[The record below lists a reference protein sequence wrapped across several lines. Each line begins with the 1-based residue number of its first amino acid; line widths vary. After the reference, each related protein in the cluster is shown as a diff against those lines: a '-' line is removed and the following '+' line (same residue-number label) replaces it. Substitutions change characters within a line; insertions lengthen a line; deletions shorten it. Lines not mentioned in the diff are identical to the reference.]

1 MTSNFGKWL
10 ARLVSSFGIIY
21 KNSVSFW
28 KKGFFAD
35 LPKTLTY
42 YHIRTWTAFWSNSR
56 FLVWFVGGK
65 NCPFP
70 LCVISC
76 PYIWYI
82 FNLRSFGPRNNRGIA
97 VWPSLHLH
105 SPFFGKSAKTPFFQW
120 EPHFFD
126 KIPNQPTS
134 QADHLPKFD
143 VILTRNNRDIAV
155 WPPWGLKRKTVTR
168 FWQGSRVH
176 TYVNLRSKDGF

>member
-1 MTSNFGKWL
+1 MIHIAERVKQCISIARDSSGFRTITVFCLSEQEGQTAISWLFLVQMTSNFGKWS
-10 ARLVSSFGIIY
+10 AWLVSSFAILY
-21 KNSVSFW
+21 KNSVSYW
-28 KKGFFAD
+28 KKGVFAD
-35 LPKTLTY
+35 LTKTLTY

-105 SPFFGKSAKTPFFQW
+105 SPFFGKLAKTPFFQ
-120 EPHFFD
+120 
-126 KIPNQPTS
+126 
-134 QADHLPKFD
+134 
-143 VILTRNNRDIAV
+143 
-155 WPPWGLKRKTVTR
+155 
-168 FWQGSRVH
+168 
-176 TYVNLRSKDGF
+176 

>member
-1 MTSNFGKWL
+1 MVLDHLSGCTKCQGVPNVCGLIVWVPNVRVYQMSGCTKCHWCTKCHVIVKNIRPPTVSRLFLVQMTSNFGKWL
-10 ARLVSSFGIIY
+10 AWLVSSFGILY
-21 KNSVSFW
+21 KNSVSYW
-28 KKGFFAD
+28 KKGVFAD

-105 SPFFGKSAKTPFFQW
+105 SPFFGKSAKTPFFQ
-120 EPHFFD
+120 
-126 KIPNQPTS
+126 
-134 QADHLPKFD
+134 
-143 VILTRNNRDIAV
+143 
-155 WPPWGLKRKTVTR
+155 
-168 FWQGSRVH
+168 
-176 TYVNLRSKDGF
+176 

>member
-1 MTSNFGKWL
+1 MDQKPPLTPNSHRYKFFNLVKNALPFFVWVHKTQEGQTAISQLFLVQMTSNFGKWL
-10 ARLVSSFGIIY
+10 AWLVSSFGILY
-21 KNSVSFW
+21 KNSVSYW
-28 KKGFFAD
+28 KKGVFAN
-35 LPKTLTY
+35 LPKKLTY
-42 YHIRTWTAFWSNSR
+42 YHIRTWTAFWSNSW

-105 SPFFGKSAKTPFFQW
+105 SPFFGKSAKTPFFQ
-120 EPHFFD
+120 
-126 KIPNQPTS
+126 
-134 QADHLPKFD
+134 
-143 VILTRNNRDIAV
+143 
-155 WPPWGLKRKTVTR
+155 
-168 FWQGSRVH
+168 
-176 TYVNLRSKDGF
+176 

>member
-10 ARLVSSFGIIY
+10 AWLVSSFGIIY

-105 SPFFGKSAKTPFFQW
+105 SPFLVNRQKLRFFN
-120 EPHFFD
+120 E
-126 KIPNQPTS
+126 NPTFLIKYQIS
-134 QADHLPKFD
+134 LLVKPIICQNLMS
-143 VILTRNNRDIAV
+143 
-155 WPPWGLKRKTVTR
+155 
-168 FWQGSRVH
+168 FWQETTEISPFDPLGDSNEKR
-176 TYVNLRSKDGF
+176 